1 MIRNSSWAAAKMF
14 LAVADP
20 IQNLVDRGGITHVF
34 CNRQAINIM
43 QNDGWIKEAELAGK
57 YLVYLNRGNCWAD
70 RGWKCFAHYL
80 KPESGNGLG
89 PWPDA
94 GSECEHY
101 LAKARLC
108 WERQKLKHSFFYL
121 GAAAHLVQDLCVPH
135 HARGIAFNGHQRYE
149 RWVQHHF
156 YLFAADSAGC
166 YDLAPPGR
174 EWTSANARV
183 ARDFMAQVGL
193 KNSEQG
199 YRRAT
204 KVLLPLAQRTTA
216 GFLLQCLQDFKKPT
230 TSFFT

>member
-1 MIRNSSWAAAKMF
+1 MF

-20 IQNLVDRGGITHVF
+20 IQNLVDRGGITHAF
-34 CNRQAINIM
+34 CNRQAIKIM
-43 QNDGWIKEAELAGK
+43 LNDGWEEEAEITGS
-57 YLVYLNRGNCWAD
+57 YLVCLNKGNCWAD

-101 LAKARLC
+101 VARARLC
-108 WERQKLKHSFFYL
+108 WEQRKFKQAFFYL

-135 HARGIAFNGHQRYE
+135 HARGIAFGGHQRYE

-156 YLFAADSAGC
+156 QFFPADNAGC
-166 YDLAPPGR
+166 YDLAPPGGA
-174 EWTSANARV
+174 WIDANARV
-183 ARDFMAQVGL
+183 AREFMAQVAVSRG
-193 KNSEQG
+193 EQG
-199 YRRAT
+199 YREAT
-204 KVLLPLAQRTTA
+204 AVLLPLAQRTTA
-216 GFLLQCLQDFKKPT
+216 GFLLQCLHDFNKPT